1 MNIRCLIVDDEP
13 LARKGLK
20 EYINDVDFLELAGEC
35 DNAVKAAAI
44 LQSQHIDLLF
54 LDIQMPRMT
63 GLAFLRSLPQPP
75 LVVLTTAY
83 PEHALESFEL
93 DVLDYLLKPIPFE
106 RFLKAVLKAKAQLN
120 LRQTPAAD
128 WFFIKCDNK
137 LEKIAFSDVLY
148 AEALQNYVAIHTT
161 ARKFITYLTFRG
173 VEDYL
178 PADRF
183 VKVHKSFIVAV
194 GKIDSIEGNELL
206 IGGHHIPISRNL
218 KEEVMQKILNNRYL
232 KR

>member
-20 EYINDVDFLELAGEC
+20 EYVADVDFLELAGEC
-35 DNAVKAAAI
+35 DTALKAAAV
-44 LQSQHIDLLF
+44 LQAQQIDLMF

-75 LVVLTTAY
+75 LVVITTAY
-83 PEHALESFEL
+83 PDHALEGFEL
-93 DVLDYLLKPIPFE
+93 DVLDYLLKPIPFD
-106 RFLKAVLKAKAQLN
+106 RFLKSVLKARSQLN
-120 LRQTPAAD
+120 LRQKDTAD

-137 LEKIAFSDVLY
+137 LEKIAFGDVLY

-161 ARKFITYLTFRG
+161 SRKFITYLTFKG

-178 PADRF
+178 PAERF

-194 GKIDSIEGNELL
+194 DKIDSIEGNELL
-206 IGGHHIPISRNL
+206 VGGHHIPISRNL
-218 KEEVMQKILNNRYL
+218 KEEVMQKILSNRYL